1 MVYRSGIVDTLG
13 AFKKNSGKSRGKA
26 HTPLTKYAGLYKI
39 KYNYCIQA
47 NVLETKMNE
56 YRIKAYAKINLGLDV
71 VRRLENGY
79 HEVKMVMQTVG
90 IYDVLD
96 FQRTAGGIV
105 ITTDSG
111 ELPTD
116 ENNLIYK
123 AAKLMMEAYHI
134 GEGVKIH
141 LEKHI
146 PIAAGMAGGST
157 DAAATLKGMNR
168 LFDLG
173 CTLKDL
179 MELGVKIGA
188 DVPYC
193 VMGGTALAE
202 GIGEKLTP
210 LAPAPDCY
218 VLVAKPDINV
228 STKYVYEHLDAQ
240 EIVKHPDIDGMV
252 EAITEE
258 SLQGI
263 LDRMENVLETVTV
276 SAYPVIQTIKDR
288 MKELGAINSLMSGSG
303 PTVFGIFV
311 EKDMARRAYDKLE
324 EEQLAKQIFLTEFCE

>member
-1 MVYRSGIVDTLG
+1 M
-13 AFKKNSGKSRGKA
+13 
-26 HTPLTKYAGLYKI
+26 TKGNGLYKI
-39 KYNYCIQA
+39 KYNHCIHA
-47 NVLETKMNE
+47 VPGHTVLEWHSRETKMNE

-71 VRRLENGY
+71 VGRLENGY

-111 ELPTD
+111 ELPTNED
-116 ENNLIYK
+116 NLIYK
-123 AAKLMMEAYHI
+123 AAKLMIEKYHI
-134 GEGVKIH
+134 TEGVKIH

-179 MELGVKIGA
+179 MELGVNIGA

-240 EIVKHPDIDGMV
+240 EIRKHPDIDGMV
-252 EAITEE
+252 EAIAEE

-276 SAYPVIQTIKDR
+276 SAYPIIQKIKDR